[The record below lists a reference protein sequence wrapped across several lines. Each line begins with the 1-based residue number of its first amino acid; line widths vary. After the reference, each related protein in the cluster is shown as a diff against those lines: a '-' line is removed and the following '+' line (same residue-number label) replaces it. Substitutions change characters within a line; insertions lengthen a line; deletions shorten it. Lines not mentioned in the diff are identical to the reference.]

1 MRRAL
6 LGLCLAM
13 GVLGGCKETA
23 TKPQIAVIPKGTT
36 HEFWKSVHAGA
47 EQAGKDLNVDI
58 IWKGPLKE
66 DDRAAQIQVVQQ
78 FVADRVSGIVLAPLD
93 AEALVGPVQ
102 QAEAQKVP
110 VVIIDSGLKAEAG
123 KDFVSFVATDNYK
136 GGQIGGEQ
144 LAKLLNNKG
153 KVTLLRYAEG
163 SASTEER
170 EKGFLDAIGKHSDI
184 QLVGD
189 IRYGGATVDSAKTKA
204 LNAIDSIKQS
214 DGIFCPNESTTQGM
228 LLALDEAGLTGKVKF
243 VGFDQTPRLIDALK
257 KNELDGLVAQDPFK
271 MGYEGVKALVSHL
284 NGQQVEQRVDTGVHL
299 ITRENL
305 SDPDIQKLLQH

>member
-1 MRRAL
+1 MRAL

-13 GVLGGCKETA
+13 GVLGGCKEAA

-78 FVADRVSGIVLAPLD
+78 FVADRVSGIVVAPLD

-170 EKGFLDAIGKHSDI
+170 EKGFLDAIGKHPDI
-184 QLVGD
+184 QLAGD

-271 MGYEGVKALVSHL
+271 MGYEGVKALVGHL

-305 SDPDIQKLLQH
+305 NDPDIQKLLQH